1 MSRINER
8 PATKPC
14 VLASALGV
22 VTAVT
27 AVGGLRAEEAAQKE
41 TARKDAEKKEV
52 LSLEADSVIGQ
63 REDDYK
69 VESASKKFTAP
80 LRETP
85 KSVTIISQQVIE
97 DTGSLTLVDA
107 LRTTSG
113 ITFGAGEGGNPAGDR
128 PIIRGFNAES
138 DTFIDGLRDVA
149 SQTREIF
156 NIEQIEVS
164 KGPGSAYTGAGST
177 GGSINMITKTAKRND
192 FLDLSQTFG
201 SDQTR
206 RSTLDF
212 NRMLTDQV
220 GFRLNLM
227 KHDANVA
234 GREGVDV
241 SRWGVAPSITFGFDT
256 PTRATFSYYHL
267 EADDMPDYGIPL
279 SPSGIGVKRRPVGDK
294 DAFYG
299 LSGRDY
305 RESSTDSGTF
315 RIEHDLNENVTIS
328 NTFRQVRT
336 TLDYIAT
343 NPDDTRGNVSRGL
356 VWRSPKS
363 RNSTSEGWVNQ
374 TDFQAKF
381 NTGSIEH
388 TMVGG
393 IEITDQDVHNRPYA
407 FYTASGAAISTTS
420 SCNAASQSS
429 GNCTSLSNPSYK
441 DDWTGSYKDGL
452 AYTDTDTQT
461 KSAYLF
467 DTLKFNDKWSLN
479 LGLRYDDFETTSS
492 GYSTTAGNF
501 KYENNNNFWSHQLG
515 VVFNP
520 LPNGSIYVAWSTSRN
535 PVGETSGEGADSMT
549 TATQDLEPERNR
561 NIELGTKW
569 EFFDGRLALD
579 SAIFKTKK
587 SNARVTDEDGRTQ
600 NMGEVEIKGFEIGV
614 NGRITPE
621 WQVFANYTYL
631 DSEIV
636 NGGVVDI
643 DPSSAVVRVDGA
655 NDGNENPSTP
665 ENSFSFWST
674 YQLFPFLSVGGG
686 ANYVDSR
693 YGDAANTARVSS
705 YWRYD
710 AMANLKV
717 SKNLDLQLNV
727 QNLTDKRYF
736 DQIYPTHMAHV
747 APGRTVL
754 LATNFHF

>member
-8 PATKPC
+8 PIAKPC

-41 TARKDAEKKEV
+41 TARKDAEKKAV
-52 LSLEADSVIGQ
+52 LSLDSDTVVGEQ
-63 REDDYK
+63 EGDYK

-97 DTGSLTLVDA
+97 DTGALTLVDA

-177 GGSINMITKTAKRND
+177 GGSINMITKTAKRNN

-206 RSTLDF
+206 RSTLDL

-241 SRWGVAPSITFGFDT
+241 SRWGVAPTITLGFDT

-299 LSGRDY
+299 LTGRDY

-315 RIEHDLNENVTIS
+315 KIEHDLNENVTIS
-328 NTFRQVRT
+328 NSFRQVRT

-343 NPDDTRGNVSRGL
+343 NPDDSRNNVSRGL

-374 TDFQAKF
+374 TDIQAKF
-381 NTGSIEH
+381 STGFIKH

-407 FYTASGAAISTTS
+407 FYTASGAAISTTN
-420 SCNAASQSS
+420 SCNSASVAS
-429 GNCTSLSNPSYK
+429 GNCTTLDNPTYK
-441 DDWTGSYKDGL
+441 DDWTGYYKDGL

-479 LGLRYDDFETTSS
+479 LGLRYDDFETKSS
-492 GYSTTAGNF
+492 GYSNTAGNF

-515 VVFNP
+515 VVYNP
-520 LPNGSIYVAWSTSRN
+520 LPNGSVYVAWSTSRN
-535 PVGETSGEGADSMT
+535 PVGETSGEGADSIGVNT
-549 TATQDLEPERNR
+549 RDLEPERNR

-587 SNARVTDEDGRTQ
+587 SNARVTDQDGRTQ
-600 NMGEVEIKGFEIGV
+600 NMGEVEIKGFELGV
-614 NGRITPE
+614 SGRITPE
-621 WQVFANYTYL
+621 WQIFANYTYL

-665 ENSFSFWST
+665 ENSFSLWNT
-674 YQLFPFLSVGGG
+674 YQLFPFLTIGGG

-736 DQIYPTHMAHV
+736 DQVYPTHMAHV

-754 LATNFHF
+754 LATNLHF

>member
-1 MSRINER
+1 MSQSLDRPVATPRI
-8 PATKPC
+8 
-14 VLASALGV
+14 LASALGV
-22 VTAVT
+22 VTVFSA
-27 AVGGLRAEEAAQKE
+27 GGGVRAAEGAQGEAAKE
-41 TARKDAEKKEV
+41 VEKKGV
-52 LSLEADSVIGQ
+52 LSLDSDTVVGE
-63 REDDYK
+63 EDDYK

-177 GGSINMITKTAKRND
+177 GGSINMITKTARREN

-206 RSTLDF
+206 RSTMDL
-212 NRMLTDQV
+212 NRMLTDQI

-234 GREGVDV
+234 GRDGVDV

-256 PTRATFSYYHL
+256 PTRATLSYYHL

-279 SPSGIGVKRRPVGDK
+279 TPSGTGKTRKPVGGDK
-294 DAFYG
+294 DHFYG
-299 LSGRDY
+299 LTSRDY
-305 RESSTDSGTF
+305 RESTTDSGTF
-315 RIEHDLNENVTIS
+315 RIEHDLNDSVTIS
-328 NTFRQVRT
+328 NSFRMVRT

-343 NPDDTRGNVSRGL
+343 NPDDSKGNVANGYVYRA
-356 VWRSPKS
+356 PKS

-374 TDFQAKF
+374 TDLQAKF
-381 NTGSIEH
+381 NTGFIEH
-388 TMVGG
+388 TFVAGV
-393 IEITDQDVHNRPYA
+393 EFSDQGVHNRPYS
-407 FYTASGAAISTTS
+407 FTQGASGST
-420 SCNAASQSS
+420 CNAALLAS
-429 GNCTSLSNPSYK
+429 GDCTTLNNPTYK
-441 DDWTGSYKDGL
+441 DSWTGSYTDGV
-452 AYTDTDTQT
+452 AYTDTDTET
-461 KSAYLF
+461 ASAYVF
-467 DTLKFNDKWSLN
+467 DTLRFNEQWSLN
-479 LGLRYDDFETTSS
+479 LGLRYDDFETEAS
-492 GYSTTAGNF
+492 GVCTGSRCSPSAGPF
-501 KYENNNNFWSHQLG
+501 KRENNNNFWSHQLG
-515 VVFNP
+515 LVFNP
-520 LPNGSIYVAWSTSRN
+520 LPNGSVYVAWSTSRN
-535 PVGETSGEGADSMT
+535 PVGETAGEGADGISG
-549 TATQDLEPERNR
+549 ANSNLEPERNR

-587 SNARVTDEDGRTQ
+587 SNARVTDEDGLTQ
-600 NMGEVEIKGFEIGV
+600 NMGEVEIKGFELGV
-614 NGRITPE
+614 TGRLTHN
-621 WQVFANYTYL
+621 WQIFANYTYL

-636 NGGVVDI
+636 DGGVVDI
-643 DPSSAVVRVDGA
+643 DPTSGVNYVDGA

-665 ENSFSFWST
+665 ENSFSLWTT
-674 YQLFPFLSVGGG
+674 YQLFPFLTVGGG
-686 ANYVDSR
+686 ANYMDSR
-693 YGDAANTARVSS
+693 YGDAANTAQVSS

-710 AMANLKV
+710 AMASLKV
-717 SKNLDLQLNV
+717 SKNFDLQLNI

-747 APGRTVL
+747 AAGRTVL

>member
-1 MSRINER
+1 MSRTIER
-8 PATKPC
+8 STATPR

-22 VTAVT
+22 MTVFSA
-27 AVGGLRAEEAAQKE
+27 GGGVRAEEALEQK
-41 TARKDAEKKEV
+41 AAKKDAQKKEV
-52 LSLEADSVIGQ
+52 LSLETDSVIGVS
-63 REDDYK
+63 ESDYK

-97 DTGSLTLVDA
+97 DTGSLSLVDA

-149 SQTREIF
+149 SQTREVF

-177 GGSINMITKTAKRND
+177 GGSVNMITKTAKRNN
-192 FLDLSQTFG
+192 FLDISQTFG

-206 RSTLDF
+206 RSTLDL
-212 NRMLTDQV
+212 NRMLTDQI

-234 GREGVDV
+234 GRDGVDV
-241 SRWGVAPSITFGFDT
+241 SRWGFAPTITFGFDT
-256 PTRATFSYYHL
+256 PTRATFSYYHV
-267 EADDMPDYGIPL
+267 EADDTPDYGIPL
-279 SPSGIGVKRRPVGDK
+279 SPSGIGVKRHPVGDK
-294 DAFYG
+294 SNFYG
-299 LSGRDY
+299 LTGRDY

-315 RIEHDLNENVTIS
+315 KIEHDLNENVTVS
-328 NTFRQVRT
+328 NAFRQVRT
-336 TLDYIAT
+336 TLDYVAT
-343 NPDDTRGNVSRGL
+343 NPDDSRGNVSRDL

-363 RNSTSEGWVNQ
+363 RDSTSEGWVNQ
-374 TDFQAKF
+374 TDLRAKF
-381 NTGSIEH
+381 NTGGIEH
-388 TMVGG
+388 SLVAGV
-393 IEITDQDVHNRPYA
+393 EVTDQGVHNRPYS

-420 SCNAASQSS
+420 SCNAASQAS
-429 GNCTSLSNPSYK
+429 GNCTSLSSPNHK
-441 DDWTGSYKDGL
+441 DNWNGYYTDGL
-452 AYTDTDTQT
+452 AYTDTDTET
-461 KSAYLF
+461 ASGYLF
-467 DTLKFNDKWSLN
+467 DTLKFNEKWSLN
-479 LGLRYDDFETTSS
+479 LGLRYDDFETESQ
-492 GYSTTAGNF
+492 GYSNTLGNF
-501 KYENNNNFWSHQLG
+501 DYESKTNFWSYQVGL
-515 VVFNP
+515 VYNP
-520 LPNGSIYVAWSTSRN
+520 LPNGSVYVAWSTSRN

-549 TATQDLEPERNR
+549 VATENLQAERNR
-561 NIELGTKW
+561 NVELGTKW
-569 EFFDGRLALD
+569 EFFDGQLALD

-587 SNARVTDEDGRTQ
+587 SNARVADQDGTTQ
-600 NMGEVEIKGFEIGV
+600 NIGEVEIKGFELGV
-614 NGRITPE
+614 SGRITRN
-621 WQVFANYTYL
+621 WQIFANYTYL

-636 NGGVVDI
+636 KGGTVDI

-665 ENSFSFWST
+665 ENSFSLWST
-674 YQLFPFLSVGGG
+674 YQLFPFLTVGGG

-693 YGDAANTARVSS
+693 YGDAANTAEVSS

>member
-8 PATKPC
+8 PAATPR

-22 VTAVT
+22 MTAFSSI
-27 AVGGLRAEEAAQKE
+27 GGLRAEEVSQKKPTE
-41 TARKDAEKKEV
+41 KDAEKQGV
-52 LSLEADSVIGQ
+52 VSMEADSIVDE
-63 REDDYK
+63 REGEYK

-85 KSVTIISQQVIE
+85 KSVTIISKQVIE
-97 DTGSLTLVDA
+97 DTGSLSLVDA

-177 GGSINMITKTAKRND
+177 GGSVNMITKTAKRND
-192 FLDLSQTFG
+192 FLDISQTFG

-212 NRMLTDQV
+212 NRMLSDQI

-234 GREGVDV
+234 GRDGVDV
-241 SRWGVAPSITFGFDT
+241 SRWGVAPTITFGFDT
-256 PTRATFSYYHL
+256 PTRATFSYYHV

-279 SPSGIGVKRRPVGDK
+279 SPSGTGSVRRPVGHK

-299 LSGRDY
+299 LSSRDF

-315 RIEHDLNENVTIS
+315 RIEHDLAENVTIS
-328 NTFRQVRT
+328 NSFRQVRT

-343 NPDDTRGNVSRGL
+343 NPNDSAAGNIEQGL

-374 TDFQAKF
+374 TDIRAKF
-381 NTGSIEH
+381 KTGFIEH

-407 FYTASGAAISTTS
+407 FTQGAAGRVCSSALLASGDCTTL
-420 SCNAASQSS
+420 N
-429 GNCTSLSNPSYK
+429 NPTYK
-441 DDWTGSYKDGL
+441 DSWSGYYTDGL

-461 KSAYLF
+461 KSGYLF
-467 DTLKFNDKWSLN
+467 DTLKFNDQWSLN
-479 LGLRYDDFETTSS
+479 LGLRYDDFETKSS
-492 GYSTTAGNF
+492 GYSTGGRGTSAGNF

-515 VVFNP
+515 VVYNP

-535 PVGETSGEGADSMT
+535 PVGETSGEGSDSIA

-587 SNARVTDEDGRTQ
+587 SNARVTDQDGRTQ
-600 NMGEVEIKGFEIGV
+600 NMGEVEIKGFELGV
-614 NGRITPE
+614 SGRLSRE
-621 WQVFANYTYL
+621 WQIFANYTYL

-636 NGGVVDI
+636 NGGVVNG
-643 DPSSAVVRVDGA
+643 VDGA

-674 YQLFPFLSVGGG
+674 YQLFPFLTVGGG

-693 YGDAANTARVSS
+693 YGDAANTALVSS

-754 LATNFHF
+754 LATNLHF

>member
-1 MSRINER
+1 MSRTIER
-8 PATKPC
+8 PTATPR

-22 VTAVT
+22 MTVFSA
-27 AVGGLRAEEAAQKE
+27 GGGVRAEEALEQK
-41 TARKDAEKKEV
+41 AAKKDAQKKEV
-52 LSLEADSVIGQ
+52 LSLETDSVVGVS
-63 REDDYK
+63 ESDYK

-97 DTGSLTLVDA
+97 DTGSLSLVDA

-149 SQTREIF
+149 SQTREVF

-177 GGSINMITKTAKRND
+177 GGSVNMITKTAKRND
-192 FLDLSQTFG
+192 FLDISQTFG

-206 RSTLDF
+206 RSTLDL
-212 NRMLTDQV
+212 NRMLTDQI

-234 GREGVDV
+234 GRDGVDV
-241 SRWGVAPSITFGFDT
+241 SRWGYAPTITFGFDT
-256 PTRATFSYYHL
+256 PTRATFSYYHV
-267 EADDMPDYGIPL
+267 EADDTPDYGVPL
-279 SPSGIGVKRRPVGDK
+279 SPSGIGVKRHPVGSK
-294 DAFYG
+294 SNFYG
-299 LSGRDY
+299 LTGRDY

-315 RIEHDLNENVTIS
+315 KIEHDLNDNVTIS
-328 NTFRQVRT
+328 NSFRQVRT
-336 TLDYIAT
+336 TLDYVAT
-343 NPDDTRGNVSRGL
+343 NPDDSRGNVSRDL

-374 TDFQAKF
+374 TDLRAKF

-388 TMVGG
+388 SLVAGA
-393 IEITDQDVHNRPYA
+393 EVTDQGVHNRPYS

-429 GNCTSLSNPSYK
+429 GNCTSLSSPNYK
-441 DDWTGSYKDGL
+441 GDWSGYYTDGK
-452 AYTDTDTQT
+452 AYTDTDTRT
-461 KSAYLF
+461 ASGYLF
-467 DTLKFNDKWSLN
+467 DTLKFNEKWSLN
-479 LGLRYDDFETTSS
+479 LGLRYDDFETESQ
-492 GYSTTAGNF
+492 GYSNTLGDFDYKT
-501 KYENNNNFWSHQLG
+501 KTNFWSYQVGL
-515 VVFNP
+515 VYNP
-520 LPNGSIYVAWSTSRN
+520 LPNGSVYVAWSTSRN

-549 TATQDLEPERNR
+549 VATENLQPERNR
-561 NIELGTKW
+561 NVELGTKW
-569 EFFDGRLALD
+569 EFFDGQLALD

-587 SNARVTDEDGRTQ
+587 SNARVTDQDGTTQ
-600 NMGEVEIKGFEIGV
+600 NIGEVEIKGFELGV
-614 NGRITPE
+614 SGRITRN
-621 WQVFANYTYL
+621 WQIFANYTYL

-636 NGGVVDI
+636 KGGTVDI

-655 NDGNENPSTP
+655 NDGNDNPSTP
-665 ENSFSFWST
+665 ENSFSLWST
-674 YQLFPFLSVGGG
+674 YQLFPFLTVGGG

-693 YGDAANTARVSS
+693 YGDASNTAEVPS

-717 SKNLDLQLNV
+717 SKTLDLQLNV

-754 LATNFHF
+754 LATNLHF

>member
-8 PATKPC
+8 PTAKPC

-41 TARKDAEKKEV
+41 TARKDAEKKAV
-52 LSLEADSVIGQ
+52 LSLESDTVVGEQ
-63 REDDYK
+63 EGDYK

-97 DTGSLTLVDA
+97 DTGALTLVDA

-128 PIIRGFNAES
+128 PIIRDFNAES

-177 GGSINMITKTAKRND
+177 GGSINMITKTAKRNN

-206 RSTLDF
+206 RSTLDL

-241 SRWGVAPSITFGFDT
+241 SRWGFAPTITFGFDT

-299 LSGRDY
+299 LTGRDY
-305 RESSTDSGTF
+305 RESTTDSGTF
-315 RIEHDLNENVTIS
+315 KIEHDINENVTIS
-328 NTFRQVRT
+328 NSFRQVRT

-343 NPDDTRGNVSRGL
+343 NPDDSRNNIRRGL

-374 TDFQAKF
+374 TDIQAKF
-381 NTGSIEH
+381 NTGFIEH

-407 FYTASGAAISTTS
+407 FYTASGAAISTTA
-420 SCNAASQSS
+420 SCNAASQAS
-429 GNCTSLSNPSYK
+429 GNCTALDNPTYK
-441 DDWTGSYKDGL
+441 DDWAGYYKDGL

-492 GYSTTAGNF
+492 GYSNTVGNF
-501 KYENNNNFWSHQLG
+501 KYEDNNNFWSHQLG
-515 VVFNP
+515 VVYNP

-535 PVGETSGEGADSMT
+535 PVGETSGEGADSIGVN
-549 TATQDLEPERNR
+549 TQDLEPERNR

-587 SNARVTDEDGRTQ
+587 SNARVSDQDGRTQ
-600 NMGEVEIKGFEIGV
+600 NMGEVEIKGFELGV
-614 NGRITPE
+614 SGRITRE
-621 WQVFANYTYL
+621 WQIFANYTYL

-665 ENSFSFWST
+665 ENSFSLWNT
-674 YQLFPFLSVGGG
+674 YQLFPFLTVGGG
-686 ANYVDSR
+686 ANYMDSR

-736 DQIYPTHMAHV
+736 DQVYPTHMAHV

-754 LATNFHF
+754 LATNLHF

>member
-212 NRMLTDQV
+212 NRMLTDQI

-234 GREGVDV
+234 GRDGVDV
-241 SRWGVAPSITFGFDT
+241 SRWGFAPTITFGFDT
-256 PTRATFSYYHL
+256 PTRATFSYYHV
-267 EADDMPDYGIPL
+267 EADDMPDYGIP
-279 SPSGIGVKRRPVGDK
+279 VKPATASNPVRKPVNGDK
-294 DAFYG
+294 DHFYG
-299 LSGRDY
+299 LTGRDF

-315 RIEHDLNENVTIS
+315 RIEHDINENVTIS

-343 NPDDTRGNVSRGL
+343 NPNDSVAGNLERGL

-374 TDFQAKF
+374 TDIQAKF
-381 NTGSIEH
+381 NTGFIEH

-407 FYTASGAAISTTS
+407 FYTADGRAISTTN
-420 SCNAASQSS
+420 SCNSASLSS
-429 GNCTSLSNPSYK
+429 GNCTTLNNPTYK
-441 DDWTGSYKDGL
+441 DSWDGYYTDGL
-452 AYTDTDTQT
+452 SYTDTDTQT

-479 LGLRYDDFETTSS
+479 LGLRYDDFETESS
-492 GYSTTAGNF
+492 GYSTGTRTQPAGNF
-501 KYENNNNFWSHQLG
+501 KLENNNNFWSHQLG
-515 VVFNP
+515 VVYNP
-520 LPNGSIYVAWSTSRN
+520 LPNGSIYAAWSTSRN
-535 PVGETSGEGADSMT
+535 PVGETAGEGNDSIAG
-549 TATQDLEPERNR
+549 ATQDLEPERNR

-600 NMGEVEIKGFEIGV
+600 NMGEVEIKGFELGV
-614 NGRITPE
+614 NGRLTRE

-636 NGGVVDI
+636 DGGVVGG
-643 DPSSAVVRVDGA
+643 VDGA

-674 YQLFPFLSVGGG
+674 YQLFPFLTVGGG

-693 YGDAANTARVSS
+693 YGNAANTIQVSS

-717 SKNLDLQLNV
+717 SKSLDLQLNI

-736 DQIYPTHMAHV
+736 DQVFTTHMAHV

>member
-8 PATKPC
+8 PTAKPC
-14 VLASALGV
+14 MLASALGV

-41 TARKDAEKKEV
+41 TARKDAEKKAV
-52 LSLEADSVIGQ
+52 LSLDSDTVVGEQ
-63 REDDYK
+63 EGDYK

-97 DTGSLTLVDA
+97 DTGALTLVDA

-177 GGSINMITKTAKRND
+177 GGSINMITKTAKRNN

-206 RSTLDF
+206 RSTLDL

-241 SRWGVAPSITFGFDT
+241 SRWGVAPTITFGFDT

-299 LSGRDY
+299 LTGRDY

-328 NTFRQVRT
+328 NSFRQVRT

-343 NPDDTRGNVSRGL
+343 NPDDSRNNVSRGL

-374 TDFQAKF
+374 TDIQAKF
-381 NTGSIEH
+381 NTGFIEH

-407 FYTASGAAISTTS
+407 FYTASGAAISTTA
-420 SCNAASQSS
+420 SCNAASQAS
-429 GNCTSLSNPSYK
+429 GNCTALDNPAYK
-441 DDWTGSYKDGL
+441 DDWTGYYKDGL

-492 GYSTTAGNF
+492 GYSNTVGNF

-515 VVFNP
+515 VVYNP
-520 LPNGSIYVAWSTSRN
+520 LPNGSVYVAWSTSRN
-535 PVGETSGEGADSMT
+535 PVGETSGEGADSIGVN
-549 TATQDLEPERNR
+549 TQDLEPERNR

-587 SNARVTDEDGRTQ
+587 SNARVSDQDGRTQ
-600 NMGEVEIKGFEIGV
+600 NMGEVEIKGFELGV
-614 NGRITPE
+614 SGRITPE
-621 WQVFANYTYL
+621 WQIFANYTYL

-665 ENSFSFWST
+665 ENSFSLWNT
-674 YQLFPFLSVGGG
+674 YQLFPFLTIGGG

-736 DQIYPTHMAHV
+736 DQVYPTHMAHV

-754 LATNFHF
+754 LATNLHF